1 MQSALPAS
9 VAAGARLFHF
19 RWSSTTHLALI
30 TKVSTKLVCTAALAT
45 PAPRSVG
52 WYTAG
57 NWVTRAAY
65 TGVSLVGGPWGL
77 ARRQSYPNTLID
89 VLDIAVA
96 STAAG
101 LGSAGGSLN
110 GNAIAGDIAVCG
122 GTVGSINMQHDL
134 YYPVDKEVPLVVGA
148 NEGLVLANG
157 AVAFPTT
164 AQYLLSVEISWAEIL
179 LSDWGQ

>member
-1 MQSALPAS
+1 MKSALPAS

-19 RWSSTTHLALI
+19 RWSSTTHIALI

-52 WYTAG
+52 WHTAG

-110 GNAIAGDIAVCG
+110 GNSIAGDIAVCG